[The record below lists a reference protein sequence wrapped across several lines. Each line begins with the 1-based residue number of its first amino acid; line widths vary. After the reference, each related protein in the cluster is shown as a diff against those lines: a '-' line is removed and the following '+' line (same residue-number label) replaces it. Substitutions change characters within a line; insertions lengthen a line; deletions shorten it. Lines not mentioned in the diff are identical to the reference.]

1 MKKVI
6 AIASIVAFA
15 LTSGTAFASHW
26 SSSDVTVSNNN
37 SAFVGNS
44 VVTSSNTGANVA
56 NGGDVGASANGAFND
71 GNDADGGDGGTVNTG
86 DASSSSSVGNVVN
99 SNATDVD
106 RDCGCRGDVRVRNQN
121 RGAVLNGVQTGSDT
135 GWNDSNGGTS
145 GASANGLG
153 NDDNTAEGGKG
164 GSVTTG
170 NARSRSGVVNV
181 VNTNLTRVR

>member
-44 VVTSSNTGANVA
+44 VVTSSNTGA
-56 NGGDVGASANGAFND
+56 
-71 GNDADGGDGGTVNTG
+71 NDADGGDGGTVNTG